1 PVHCGRLSVLGSRS
15 IQDFVEEANF
25 EFLTRFLRGSGKE
38 PKSEN
43 RRRHE
48 SEIVAAFSSRP
59 FDGLTPTIT
68 VTVCTLR
75 RRRPELFAQG
85 MRTCA
90 LRSAHYA
97 VDLGEVGFVVP
108 LRVDSP

>member
-1 PVHCGRLSVLGSRS
+1 MNRVFTIWPTNLEN
-15 IQDFVEEANF
+15 QDFVEEANF

-43 RRRHE
+43 RRRDE

-90 LRSAHYA
+90 LKSAHYA
-97 VDLGEVGFVVP
+97 VEPGEVGFVVP